1 VPYWGERLGKTEV
14 RCLQPSWRGGGAK
27 LKWQAEGKVV
37 EILAESVKTV
47 EGSIVVPSSNGG
59 MNGVRA
65 KL

>member
-1 VPYWGERLGKTEV
+1 MKWK
-14 RCLQPSWRGGGAK
+14 AK
-27 LKWQAEGKVV
+27 GKVV

-59 MNGVRA
+59 MTGVVA

>member
-1 VPYWGERLGKTEV
+1 M
-14 RCLQPSWRGGGAK
+14 QPSWRGGGAK